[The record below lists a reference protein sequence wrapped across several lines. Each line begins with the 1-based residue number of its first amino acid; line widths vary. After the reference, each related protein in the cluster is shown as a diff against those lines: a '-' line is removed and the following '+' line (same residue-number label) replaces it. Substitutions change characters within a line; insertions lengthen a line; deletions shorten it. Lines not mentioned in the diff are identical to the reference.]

1 MGMKRVRYARFGG
14 DLIRVTVF
22 TYSLFFNFDS
32 TLQKIAVFVICDEND
47 EHKDTIINIK
57 DENAHTMNT
66 SNPYQMWGICKNVW
80 I

>member
-1 MGMKRVRYARFGG
+1 M
-14 DLIRVTVF
+14 
-22 TYSLFFNFDS
+22 
-32 TLQKIAVFVICDEND
+32 AVFAIYDEND

-57 DENAHTMNT
+57 DENTHTMNT